1 MSKIVAKR
9 SNTNV
14 SVEVEQVIK
23 KITNAWNK
31 AAEYIIEVSMMLNDL
46 QNGDKKTWSQV
57 RDTLIERKIMSRT
70 TISNLISVGKNKL
83 LTSNVEKLPPAYNTL
98 WVLSTLED
106 QELKSKLKEGLIT
119 PELRLEDVRKWKK
132 SVDDDDFDVVEI
144 VEEKSDKKKCIVISI
159 SDDYVNHHY
168 EDIDDDMIKI
178 RMIVKKYG
186 RVESVGTLKKKLA
199 GD

>member
-1 MSKIVAKR
+1 MSKTVAKR
-9 SNTNV
+9 PNTSV
-14 SVEVEQVIK
+14 SRDVEQVIK

-31 AAEYIIEVSMMLNDL
+31 AAEYIIEVSVMLNEL
-46 QNGDKKTWSQV
+46 QSGDKKMWSEV
-57 RDTLIERKIMSRT
+57 RDTLIERKVMSRT
-70 TISNLISVGKNKL
+70 TISNLISIGKNNL

-106 QELKSKLKEGLIT
+106 RDLKSKLKDGLIT

-144 VEEKSDKKKCIVISI
+144 VEEESDKKKCIVISI
-159 SDDYVNHHY
+159 SDDFVHHNY
-168 EDIDDDMIKI
+168 ESINQDLMKIKMIL
-178 RMIVKKYG
+178 KYAS
-186 RVESVGTLKKKLA
+186 VDAVGTLKRKLA

>member
-1 MSKIVAKR
+1 MSKTIVKR
-9 SNTNV
+9 SNTEV
-14 SVEVEQVIK
+14 SREVEQVIT

-31 AAEYIIEVSMMLNDL
+31 AAEYIIEVSVMLNQL
-46 QNGDKKTWSQV
+46 QTGDKKMWSQV

-98 WVLSTLED
+98 WVLSTLGD
-106 QELKSKLKEGLIT
+106 QELKSKLKDGLIT

-132 SVDDDDFDVVEI
+132 TVEEDDFDVIEI
-144 VEEKSDKKKCIVISI
+144 EEEETDKRKSIVISI
-159 SDDYVNHHY
+159 SDDYVIHNY
-168 EDIDDDMIKI
+168 EKI
-178 RMIVKKYG
+178 NQDLMKVKMMMKYADVEIVGSLKRK
-186 RVESVGTLKKKLA
+186 VE

>member
-14 SVEVEQVIK
+14 SVEVEQLIK

-31 AAEYIIEVSMMLNDL
+31 AAEYIIEVSVMLNDL

-144 VEEKSDKKKCIVISI
+144 VEEESDKKKCIVISI
-159 SDDYVNHHY
+159 SDDYVNHHH
-168 EDIDDDMIKI
+168 EDIDDDLIKI

-186 RVESVGTLKKKLA
+186 QVESVGTLKKKLA